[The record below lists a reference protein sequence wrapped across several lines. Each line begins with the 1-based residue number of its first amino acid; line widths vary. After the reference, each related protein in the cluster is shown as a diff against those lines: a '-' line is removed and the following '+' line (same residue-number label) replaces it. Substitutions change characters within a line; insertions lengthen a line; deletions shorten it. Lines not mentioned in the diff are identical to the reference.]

1 MKISGFTIARD
12 AVRFDYPLAESLRSL
27 LPLVDELIVA
37 VGDCDDGTWELVQ
50 GIGDPRIRAFRTTW
64 DLDRRE
70 NVLSDETNKALDRC
84 TGDWAVYLQADEV
97 LHEHDLPLVRA
108 SLERYQH
115 TRVEGLSFRYLH
127 FYGSY
132 ETVQDNP
139 LWFYRRATRAVRLGA
154 GVRSAGDACGFLAIG
169 PNGSRR
175 LRRANIVA
183 RVFHYGWVRPPRIM
197 ARKQIHL
204 EGMVDGPS
212 AVADADEDEVAS
224 RIYAGL
230 GHLRSFHQSHP
241 AVMRDRIARC
251 TWSFDPRID
260 EQPPDWL
267 RLARVYLEWWRG
279 DLGVRIRRELSTRW
293 RGIVDRSRGRSR
305 RG

>member
-1 MKISGFTIARD
+1 MRISGFTIARD

-27 LPLVDELIVA
+27 LPLVDELVVA

-50 GIGDPRIRAFRTTW
+50 GIGDPKLRAFRTTW
-64 DLDRRE
+64 DLERRE

-97 LHEHDLPLVRA
+97 LHEDDLPLLRA
-108 SLERYQH
+108 SLERCQH
-115 TRVEGLSFRYLH
+115 MRVEGLSFRYLH
-127 FYGSY
+127 FFGSY

-139 LWFYRRATRAVRLGA
+139 MWFYRRATRAVRTGA
-154 GVRSAGDACGFLAIG
+154 GVRSVGDACGFLVIG

-175 LRRANIVA
+175 LRRANIAA
-183 RVFHYGWVRPPRIM
+183 RIFHYGWVRPPQTM
-197 ARKQIHL
+197 ARKQINL
-204 EGMVDGPS
+204 ERIVDGPS
-212 AVADADEDEVAS
+212 AVANANEHEVAS

-230 GHLRSFHQSHP
+230 GHLRVFRRSHP

-267 RLARVYLEWWRG
+267 RLARVYLEWSRG
-279 DLGVRIRRELSTRW
+279 DLGARIRREWSTRW
-293 RGIVDRSRGRSR
+293 RGVVDRLRGRTSP
-305 RG
+305 G

>member
-1 MKISGFTIARD
+1 RARPAAHRRTVLARGAAAPARTGGPPGRSCPAARPVGAGPVRISGFTIARD

-97 LHEHDLPLVRA
+97 LHEHDLPLLRA

-154 GVRSAGDACGFLAIG
+154 
-169 PNGSRR
+169 
-175 LRRANIVA
+175 
-183 RVFHYGWVRPPRIM
+183 
-197 ARKQIHL
+197 
-204 EGMVDGPS
+204 
-212 AVADADEDEVAS
+212 
-224 RIYAGL
+224 
-230 GHLRSFHQSHP
+230 
-241 AVMRDRIARC
+241 
-251 TWSFDPRID
+251 
-260 EQPPDWL
+260 
-267 RLARVYLEWWRG
+267 
-279 DLGVRIRRELSTRW
+279 
-293 RGIVDRSRGRSR
+293 
-305 RG
+305 

>member
-50 GIGDPRIRAFRTTW
+50 GIGDPRIRAFATTW
-64 DLDRRE
+64 NLDRRE
-70 NVLSDETNKALDRC
+70 NVLSDETNKALARC

-97 LHEHDLPLVRA
+97 LHEQDLPLLRA
-108 SLERYQH
+108 SLERCQH
-115 TRVEGLSFRYLH
+115 MRVEGLSFRYLH

-139 LWFYRRATRAVRLGA
+139 LWFYRRATRAVRLGV
-154 GVRSAGDACGFLAIG
+154 GVRSAGDACGFLVIG

-175 LRRANIVA
+175 LRRTNIAA
-183 RVFHYGWVRPPRIM
+183 RIFHYGWVRPPQIM
-197 ARKQIHL
+197 ARKQINL
-204 EGMVDGPS
+204 EGIVDGPS
-212 AVADADEDEVAS
+212 VVAEADEHEVAS

-230 GHLRSFHQSHP
+230 GHLRAFHQSHP

-251 TWSFDPRID
+251 AWSFDPRID
-260 EQPPDWL
+260 EQPPNWL
-267 RLARVYLEWWRG
+267 RLARVYLQWSRS
-279 DLGVRIRRELSTRW
+279 DLSVRIRREWSTRW
-293 RGIVDRSRGRSR
+293 RGIVDRLRGRSWP
-305 RG
+305 G